1 MYNLSC
7 DYAGKA
13 AEKNSEILKEANIEE
28 NPDPVVV
35 AHQRKVE
42 DTHCTHCTHY
52 RLYSVKVEDE
62 FKRIQILRTHQIVTF
77 LVIHREQSI

>member
-42 DTHCTHCTHY
+42 YCTVHT
-52 RLYSVKVEDE
+52 VES
-62 FKRIQILRTHQIVTF
+62 RV
-77 LVIHREQSI
+77 